1 MEALTKAPTSHDG
14 TQPSGKTLGMTNAFT
29 VDVED
34 YFQVEGFAKA
44 IDRGSW
50 DGFRTRV
57 AASTSTLLELLAQ
70 HKVRAT
76 FFVLGW
82 VARKHPEVVRQ
93 IVALGHEVAS
103 HGMSH
108 RLIYTQ
114 TPAEF
119 QRETRAAKALLEDL
133 SQSPV
138 VGYRAATYSITQR
151 SLWALDILCEE
162 GFQYD
167 SSIFPMRHDRYGMP
181 DAEPRPHILTTPG
194 GGRLVEFPI
203 SVLHYCG
210 AKVPVAGGGYFRLFP
225 YRFTRWA
232 LRKLNARQQEFV
244 FYVHPWEV
252 DPEQPRVAAGALS
265 RFRHYLNL
273 DRCAER
279 LGRLLGDFQFDTMRS
294 VLARRNLLPRS

>member
-1 MEALTKAPTSHDG
+1 MK
-14 TQPSGKTLGMTNAFT
+14 NAFT

-34 YFQVEGFAKA
+34 YFQVEGFANA

-50 DGFRTRV
+50 EGFRTRV
-57 AASTSTLLELLAQ
+57 GESTSTLLELLARRG
-70 HKVRAT
+70 VRAT

-82 VARKHPEVVRQ
+82 VARKHPEIVRQ
-93 IVALGHEVAS
+93 IVASGHEVAS

-119 QRETRAAKALLEDL
+119 QRETHDAKALLEDL
-133 SQSPV
+133 AQKPV
-138 VGYRAATYSITQR
+138 LGYRAATYSITKQ
-151 SLWALDILCEE
+151 SLWALDILAEE

-167 SSIFPMRHDRYGMP
+167 SSIFPMRHDRYGIP
-181 DAEPRPHILTTPG
+181 DAEPKPHVLTTPG
-194 GGRLVEFPI
+194 GSRLVEFPI
-203 SVLHYCG
+203 SVLHYHG
-210 AKVPVAGGGYFRLFP
+210 AKIPVAGGGYFRLFP

-232 LRKLNARQQEFV
+232 LRRLNQQQQEFV

-252 DPEQPRVAAGALS
+252 DPEQPRVNEAGAFS

-273 DRCAER
+273 GRCAER
-279 LGRLLGDFQFDTMRS
+279 LGRLLEDFEFDTMHS
-294 VLARRNLLPRS
+294 VLAQRKLLPAP

>member
-1 MEALTKAPTSHDG
+1 MK
-14 TQPSGKTLGMTNAFT
+14 NAFT

-34 YFQVEGFAKA
+34 YFQVEGFAGA
-44 IDRGSW
+44 IDRSSW
-50 DGFRTRV
+50 EGFRTRV
-57 AASTSTLLELLAQ
+57 GASTSTLLDLLAKRGV
-70 HKVRAT
+70 HAT

-82 VARKHPEVVRQ
+82 VARKHPEIVRQ
-93 IVALGHEVAS
+93 ISAAGHEIAS

-119 QRETRAAKALLEDL
+119 RRETHDAKALLEDL
-133 SQSPV
+133 AQRPV
-138 VGYRAATYSITQR
+138 EGYRAATYSITRR

-162 GFQYD
+162 GFRYD
-167 SSIFPMRHDRYGMP
+167 SSIFPMRHDRYGIP
-181 DAEPRPHILTTPG
+181 DAEPRPHVLTTPG

-203 SVLHYCG
+203 SVLRYHG

-225 YRFTRWA
+225 YGFTRWA
-232 LRKLNARQQEFV
+232 LRRLNEQQQEFV

-252 DPEQPRVAAGALS
+252 DPEQPRVADAGALS

-273 DRCAER
+273 GRCAER
-279 LGRLLGDFQFDTMRS
+279 LGRLLEDFEFDTMRS
-294 VLARRNLLPRS
+294 VLARKNLLPAQ

>member
-1 MEALTKAPTSHDG
+1 MK
-14 TQPSGKTLGMTNAFT
+14 NAFT

-44 IDRGSW
+44 IDRSSW
-50 DGFRTRV
+50 EGFRTRV
-57 AASTSTLLELLAQ
+57 GESNSLLLDILAR

-82 VARKHPEVVRQ
+82 VARKHPEIVRQ
-93 IVALGHEVAS
+93 IVTSGHELAS

-108 RLIYTQ
+108 RLIYSQ
-114 TPAEF
+114 TPEEF
-119 QRETRAAKALLEDL
+119 RRETRDAKALLEDL
-133 SQSPV
+133 AQRPV
-138 VGYRAATYSITQR
+138 VGYRAATYSITSR

-167 SSIFPMRHDRYGMP
+167 SSIFPMRHDRYGIP
-181 DAEPRPHILTTPG
+181 DAEPKPHVLTTPG

-203 SVLHYCG
+203 SVLRYGG
-210 AKVPVAGGGYFRLFP
+210 AKIPVAGGGYFRLFP

-232 LRKLNARQQEFV
+232 LRKLNSQQQEFV

-252 DPEQPRVAAGALS
+252 DPDQPRVEEASALS

-279 LGRLLGDFQFDTMRS
+279 LSRLLGDFEFDTMHS
-294 VLARRNLLPRS
+294 VLAQRNLLPVR

>member
-1 MEALTKAPTSHDG
+1 MK
-14 TQPSGKTLGMTNAFT
+14 NAFT

-44 IDRGSW
+44 IDRSSW
-50 DGFRTRV
+50 EGFRTRV
-57 AASTSTLLELLAQ
+57 GESNSLLLDILAR

-82 VARKHPEVVRQ
+82 VARKHPEIVRQ
-93 IVALGHEVAS
+93 IVASGHELAS

-108 RLIYTQ
+108 RLIYSQ
-114 TPAEF
+114 TPEEF
-119 QRETRAAKALLEDL
+119 RRETRDAKALLEDL
-133 SQSPV
+133 GQRPV
-138 VGYRAATYSITQR
+138 VGYRAATYSITSR
-151 SLWALDILCEE
+151 SLWALDVLCEE

-167 SSIFPMRHDRYGMP
+167 SSIFPMRHDRYGIP
-181 DAEPRPHILTTPG
+181 DAEPKPHVLTTPG

-203 SVLHYCG
+203 SVLRYGG
-210 AKVPVAGGGYFRLFP
+210 AKIPVAGGGYFRLFP

-232 LRKLNARQQEFV
+232 LRKLNSQQQEFV

-252 DPEQPRVAAGALS
+252 DPEQPRVEEASALS

-279 LGRLLGDFQFDTMRS
+279 LSRLLGDFEFDTMRS
-294 VLARRNLLPRS
+294 VLARRNLLPAQ